1 MIKKCEN
8 VTEGIM
14 IENNAFVENGQLCR
28 VEDSEG
34 ELEES
39 ENELYKP
46 IWAVITFDSVIAHH
60 LTYEEAIAWAEK
72 LEKQMQ
78 NGVCIVTDEA
88 AEKFTASFAPL
99 SSKE

>member
-1 MIKKCEN
+1 MTEN
-8 VTEGIM
+8 NVV
-14 IENNAFVENGQLCR
+14 IENDPLCR

-34 ELEES
+34 KLEEL

-88 AEKFTASFAPL
+88 AEKFTASFAF
-99 SSKE
+99 SKK